1 MIGKMVTLKH
11 LSVNDN
17 EEDGVPLLPEASSLE
32 SPTAQHSR
40 AESRDFFLS
49 RRNNFIVSIVLL
61 LSLYSALLV
70 PAYLPTAEPIWTN
83 ESSAENLALLNQSAS
98 LLSQS
103 CHSGWSVK
111 RMRTMLSTPAGLLK
125 IPVFLENGTGDWA
138 LPPPLGLQG
147 SEEMAEQAL
156 KALPFTAVPTGPETC
171 RRCVVVGSGGILHGK
186 NLGAHIDQ
194 YNIIIRVN
202 NAPVFGF
209 ESDAGSRTTI
219 RLIYPEGAPSHIQE
233 YERTE
238 VVALVVF
245 KSLDLAWMTSV
256 VTKEPLSWWS
266 KLWFWKDVID
276 SIPLQPEN
284 IRILNPEIMYRTGQ
298 VLQTYAE
305 QQRKM
310 VPTLGITAVVVALQV
325 CDEVSIAGF
334 GYDLQHPGAP
344 LHYYGSL
351 RMDAMK
357 TQVVHDVSA
366 ETVFLKELVKAGA
379 VRDLT
384 GAL

>member
-1 MIGKMVTLKH
+1 MFGKMVTLKH

-17 EEDGVPLLPEASSLE
+17 DEDGVPLLPEASSLE
-32 SPTAQHSR
+32 SPTAQHCR

-83 ESSAENLALLNQSAS
+83 ESSAENLALLNQSAA

-103 CHSGWSVK
+103 CRSGWSVE
-111 RMRTMLSTPAGLLK
+111 RMMTMLSTPSGLLK
-125 IPVFLENGTGDWA
+125 IPVFLENGTRDWA

-186 NLGAHIDQ
+186 NLGTHIDQ

-219 RLIYPEGAPSHIQE
+219 RLIYPEGAPSQTQE
-233 YERTE
+233 YESTE

-284 IRILNPEIMYRTGQ
+284 VRILNPEIMYRTGQ

>member
-1 MIGKMVTLKH
+1 MVTLKH
-11 LSVNDN
+11 LIVMDND
-17 EEDGVPLLPEASSLE
+17 EDHVPLLTEAGILE
-32 SPTAQHSR
+32 SPTTQHCR
-40 AESRDFFLS
+40 AESRDFFIS
-49 RRNNFIVSIVLL
+49 RRNNYILSIFLL
-61 LSLYSALLV
+61 LGCYSAILV
-70 PAYLPTAEPIWTN
+70 PAYLPTPEPIWTN
-83 ESSAENLALLNQSAS
+83 ESSAENQALLNFSAS
-98 LLSQS
+98 LLAQT
-103 CHSGWSVK
+103 CQVGWSVEQV
-111 RMRTMLSTPAGLLK
+111 RTLTTPAGLLE
-125 IPVFLENGTGDWA
+125 IPVFLENATDDWA

-147 SEEMAEQAL
+147 SEEVAAEVL
-156 KALPFTAVPTGPETC
+156 KALPYTDIPTGPESC
-171 RRCVVVGSGGILHGK
+171 RRCVVVGSGGILRGK
-186 NLGAHIDQ
+186 NLGPHIDQ

-219 RLIYPEGAPSHIQE
+219 RLIYPEGAPSNMQE
-233 YERTE
+233 YERTDL
-238 VVALVVF
+238 VALVVF
-245 KSLDLAWMTSV
+245 KTLDLAWLTSA

-266 KLWFWKDVID
+266 KLWFWKDVVD

-284 IRILNPEIMYRTGQ
+284 VRILNPEIMYRTGQ

-310 VPTLGITAVVVALQV
+310 VPTLGITAMVLALQL

-351 RMDAMK
+351 RMDAMMS
-357 TQVVHDVSA
+357 QVVHDVSA
-366 ETVFLKELVKAGA
+366 ETILLRELAKAGA